1 MFCSKCG
8 TQNNDNNINCVNCGA
23 PLSPNQQQNGYSQ
36 PQYGYAQPQYGYV
49 QPQPVNALNGPK
61 PNALYIIAGV
71 MAALQVLMFF
81 LPHLSSKA
89 GKVFMPVQLFGGAKA
104 LSSFGA
110 TRDAANI
117 VGGFMFF
124 FVIVVALEIAWAVLS
139 FMKKRPAGVFGVV
152 ASAVGFFVHMIWM
165 IAMGAAS
172 SSTYITMLPF
182 PIFMFLIS
190 IAGIPV
196 SIVQIVKKKYY

>member
-172 SSTYITMLPF
+172 SSTYITMLP
-182 PIFMFLIS
+182 S
-190 IAGIPV
+190 RY
-196 SIVQIVKKKYY
+196 SCS

>member
-1 MFCSKCG
+1 MFCPKCG
-8 TQNNDNNINCVNCGA
+8 TQNNDYNINCVNCGA

-36 PQYGYAQPQYGYV
+36 PQYGYAQPQYGYT

-61 PNALYIIAGV
+61 PNVLYIIAGV

-81 LPHLSSKA
+81 LPHLFSKA

-110 TRDAANI
+110 TKDAANI

-124 FVIVVALEIAWAVLS
+124 FVIVVALEIAWAILS
-139 FMKKRPAGVFGVV
+139 FMKKRPAGIFGVV
-152 ASAVGFFVHMIWM
+152 ACAVGFFVHMIWM

-172 SSTYITMLPF
+172 SPTYITMMPF
-182 PIFMFLIS
+182 PIFMFFLS

>member
-1 MFCSKCG
+1 MFCPKCG

-23 PLSPNQQQNGYSQ
+23 PLSPNKQQNGYSQ
-36 PQYGYAQPQYGYV
+36 PQYGYAQPQYGYT
-49 QPQPVNALNGPK
+49 QPQPMNALNGSK

-104 LSSFGA
+104 LETVGA
-110 TRDAANI
+110 SKASDV

-124 FVIVVALEIAWAVLS
+124 FVIVVALEIAWAILS
-139 FMKKRPAGVFGVV
+139 FLRKRPAGIFGVV

-165 IAMGAAS
+165 IAMSAAAS
-172 SSTYITMLPF
+172 PTYITMMPF
-182 PIFMFLIS
+182 PIFMFILS

-196 SIVQIVKKKYY
+196 SIIQIVKKKYY

>member
-1 MFCSKCG
+1 MFCPKCG
-8 TQNNDNNINCVNCGA
+8 TQNNDYNINCVNCGA

-36 PQYGYAQPQYGYV
+36 PQYGYAQPQYGYT

-61 PNALYIIAGV
+61 PNVLYIIAGV

-110 TRDAANI
+110 TKDAANI

-124 FVIVVALEIAWAVLS
+124 FVIVVALEIAWAILS
-139 FMKKRPAGVFGVV
+139 FMKKRPAGIFGVV
-152 ASAVGFFVHMIWM
+152 ACAVGFFVHMIWM

-172 SSTYITMLPF
+172 SPTYITMMPF
-182 PIFMFLIS
+182 PIFMFFLS